1 MAWIKS
7 DESLS
12 QHPKVDQLAEVLNI
26 SNVEVIGH
34 LHYLWWWALSYS
46 QKGDLTRYK
55 NRISKAANYDGDNE
69 FFIDSLV
76 ECGWLDRKGKS
87 LSIHDWDE
95 YHGVLMEKREKA
107 AERKRKERAKKE
119 TEDSDLDRKE
129 IFSTVVEVKTGK
141 SYSELANSMTTD
153 AYARYN
159 NCVTQLIE
167 VGADSSEIQRRAI
180 NYFIKYGERPTP
192 KALVFNWLQID
203 EVETDQDR
211 KQNKKKAQSI
221 KSDLELQAW
230 AQEVDNT

>member
-87 LSIHDWDE
+87 L
-95 YHGVLMEKREKA
+95 
-107 AERKRKERAKKE
+107 
-119 TEDSDLDRKE
+119 
-129 IFSTVVEVKTGK
+129 
-141 SYSELANSMTTD
+141 
-153 AYARYN
+153 
-159 NCVTQLIE
+159 
-167 VGADSSEIQRRAI
+167 
-180 NYFIKYGERPTP
+180 
-192 KALVFNWLQID
+192 
-203 EVETDQDR
+203 
-211 KQNKKKAQSI
+211 
-221 KSDLELQAW
+221 
-230 AQEVDNT
+230 

>member
-12 QHPKVDQLAEVLNI
+12 QHPKVDQLAEVLKI

-46 QKGDLTRYK
+46 QKGDLTRYR
-55 NRISKAANYDGDNE
+55 NRISKAANYEGDND

-76 ECGWLDRKGKS
+76 DCGWLDRRGKN
-87 LSIHDWDE
+87 LKIHDWDE

-119 TEDSDLDRKE
+119 TEELDVDRKE
-129 IFSTVVEVKTGK
+129 IFGTVVEVTTGK

-153 AYARYN
+153 AYSRYN
-159 NCVTQLIE
+159 SCVTQLIE

-230 AQEVDNT
+230 AQEVDNK